1 MSKAQLGAG
10 NVEIELDGETAVLKP
25 SLRAAQTISRDAG
38 GIMGAAEAVIRLDFD
53 VINRIVALGLGKEPK
68 DTEDQVWRTGISEL
82 SPKVNRFLTILANG
96 GRPPKDKGGEGDADP
111 R

>member
-10 NVEIELDGETAVLKP
+10 NVEIELDGEAVTMRP
-25 SLRAAQTISRDAG
+25 SLKAAQTISRDAG

-68 DTEDQVWRTGISEL
+68 DTEDQVWRTGIANL
-82 SPKVNRFLTILANG
+82 SPKVNRFLTVLANG
-96 GRPPKDKGGEGDADP
+96 GRPPKEQGGEGEADP